1 MPTYDMKNVKTGE
14 IKEMFLKISE
24 KESMIKSGEWEQVH
38 TAGLNIVRTTTSSL
52 SKTSNGWR
60 DHLKAIK
67 QGSGKNNT
75 IKV

>member
-24 KESMIKSGEWEQVH
+24 KEKLVESGEWEQVH
-38 TAGLNIVRTTTSSL
+38 LEAMKIVRTTTSSL
-52 SKTSNGWR
+52 SKTSDGWK